1 MVHRGILSHKL
12 RKFFR
17 KVNLASNASGA
28 PNCPFHKSGKQ
39 GIWRTICE
47 KSSVTLRLFWLVEV
61 KPGMLISKA
70 QAEEYLK
77 ADLIAF
83 ERYLN
88 GLGLALNQNQ
98 FDALV
103 SFIYN
108 VGTGNFS
115 NSTLLR
121 KVRANP
127 QENSIMDEFL
137 RWVYSKG
144 RVLPGLQ
151 RRRLAEMKLY
161 FSND

>member
-1 MVHRGILSHKL
+1 MNTSPKGIALIKE
-12 RKFFR
+12 FE
-17 KVNLASNASGA
+17 G
-28 PNCPFHKSGKQ
+28 
-39 GIWRTICE
+39 
-47 KSSVTLRLFWLVEV
+47 LRLKAYQCPGGVWTIGYGHTAGV
-61 KPGMLISKA
+61 KPGMVITEA

-77 ADLIAF
+77 ANLIAF

-127 QENSIMDEFL
+127 QDNSIMDEFL

>member
-1 MVHRGILSHKL
+1 MNTSPKGIALIKE
-12 RKFFR
+12 FE
-17 KVNLASNASGA
+17 G
-28 PNCPFHKSGKQ
+28 
-39 GIWRTICE
+39 
-47 KSSVTLRLFWLVEV
+47 LRLKAYKCPGGVWTIGYGHTVGV
-61 KPGMLISKA
+61 KPRMVISEA

-115 NSTLLR
+115 SSTLLR
-121 KVRANP
+121 KVRVNP
-127 QENSIMDEFL
+127 QDNSIMDEFL

>member
-1 MVHRGILSHKL
+1 MKTSHK
-12 RKFFR
+12 
-17 KVNLASNASGA
+17 
-28 PNCPFHKSGKQ
+28 
-39 GIWRTICE
+39 GIALIKE
-47 KSSVTLRLFWLVEV
+47 FEGLRLKAYKCPGGVWTIGYGHTAGV
-61 KPGMLISKA
+61 KPGMVISEA

-115 NSTLLR
+115 SSTLLR

-127 QENSIMDEFL
+127 QDNSIMDEFL

-151 RRRLAEMKLY
+151 HRRLAEMKLY

>member
-1 MVHRGILSHKL
+1 MKTSHK
-12 RKFFR
+12 
-17 KVNLASNASGA
+17 
-28 PNCPFHKSGKQ
+28 
-39 GIWRTICE
+39 GIALIKE
-47 KSSVTLRLFWLVEV
+47 FEGLRLKAYKCPGGVWTIGYGHTAGVQ
-61 KPGMLISKA
+61 PGMVISEA

-83 ERYLN
+83 DKYLN
-88 GLGLALNQNQ
+88 GLGLALDQNQ
-98 FDALV
+98 FDALI

-115 NSTLLR
+115 SSTLLR
-121 KVRANP
+121 KVKANP
-127 QENSIMDEFL
+127 LDNSIMDEFL

>member
-1 MVHRGILSHKL
+1 MKTSPKGIALIKE
-12 RKFFR
+12 FE
-17 KVNLASNASGA
+17 G
-28 PNCPFHKSGKQ
+28 
-39 GIWRTICE
+39 
-47 KSSVTLRLFWLVEV
+47 LRLKAYKCPGGVWTIGYGHTAGV
-61 KPGMLISKA
+61 KPGMVISEA
-70 QAEEYLK
+70 QAEEYLM
-77 ADLIAF
+77 ADLIAS
-83 ERYLN
+83 EKYLN
-88 GLGLALNQNQ
+88 DLRLAINQNQ
-98 FDALV
+98 FDALI

-115 NSTLLR
+115 RTTLLR

-127 QENSIMDEFL
+127 QDNSIMDEFL

>member
-1 MVHRGILSHKL
+1 MNTSPKGIALIKE
-12 RKFFR
+12 FE
-17 KVNLASNASGA
+17 G
-28 PNCPFHKSGKQ
+28 
-39 GIWRTICE
+39 
-47 KSSVTLRLFWLVEV
+47 LRLKAYQCPGGVWTIGYGHTAGV

-115 NSTLLR
+115 SSTLLR

-127 QENSIMDEFL
+127 QDNSIMDEFL

>member
-1 MVHRGILSHKL
+1 MKTSPKGIALIKE
-12 RKFFR
+12 FE
-17 KVNLASNASGA
+17 G
-28 PNCPFHKSGKQ
+28 
-39 GIWRTICE
+39 
-47 KSSVTLRLFWLVEV
+47 LRLKAYQCPGGVWTIGYGHTAGV

-115 NSTLLR
+115 SSTLLR

-127 QENSIMDEFL
+127 QDNSIMDEFL

-151 RRRLAEMKLY
+151 RRRLDEMKLY

>member
-1 MVHRGILSHKL
+1 MKTSPKGIALIKE
-12 RKFFR
+12 FE
-17 KVNLASNASGA
+17 G
-28 PNCPFHKSGKQ
+28 
-39 GIWRTICE
+39 
-47 KSSVTLRLFWLVEV
+47 LRLKAYKCPGGVWTIGYGHTAGV
-61 KPGMLISKA
+61 KPGMVITEA

-77 ADLIAF
+77 ANLIAF

-98 FDALV
+98 FDALI

-115 NSTLLR
+115 SSTLLR

-127 QENSIMDEFL
+127 QDNSIMDEFL

-144 RVLPGLQ
+144 RVLSGLQ

>member
-1 MVHRGILSHKL
+1 MKTSPKGIALIKE
-12 RKFFR
+12 FE
-17 KVNLASNASGA
+17 G
-28 PNCPFHKSGKQ
+28 
-39 GIWRTICE
+39 
-47 KSSVTLRLFWLVEV
+47 LRLKAYLCPGGVWTIGYGHTADV
-61 KPGMLISKA
+61 KPGMVITEA

-77 ADLIAF
+77 GDLVRF

-108 VGTGNFS
+108 LGTGNFS
-115 NSTLLR
+115 SSTLLR
-121 KVRANP
+121 KIRVNP
-127 QENSIMDEFL
+127 QDNSIMDEFL

-144 RVLPGLQ
+144 RILHGLQ

>member
-1 MVHRGILSHKL
+1 MK
-12 RKFFR
+12 
-17 KVNLASNASGA
+17 AYQ
-28 PNCPFHKSGKQ
+28 CPG
-39 GIWRTICE
+39 GVWTIGYGH
-47 KSSVTLRLFWLVEV
+47 TAGV
-61 KPGMLISKA
+61 KPGMVITKA

-115 NSTLLR
+115 SSTLLR
-121 KVRANP
+121 KIRVNP
-127 QENSIMDEFL
+127 QDNSIMDEFL

-151 RRRLAEMKLY
+151 RRRLDEMKLY

>member
-1 MVHRGILSHKL
+1 MKTSPKGIALIKE
-12 RKFFR
+12 FE
-17 KVNLASNASGA
+17 G
-28 PNCPFHKSGKQ
+28 
-39 GIWRTICE
+39 
-47 KSSVTLRLFWLVEV
+47 LRLKAYKCPGGVWTIGYGHTAGV
-61 KPGMLISKA
+61 KPGMVITEA

-115 NSTLLR
+115 SSTLLR

-127 QENSIMDEFL
+127 QDNSIMDEFL

>member
-1 MVHRGILSHKL
+1 MKTSPKGIALIKE
-12 RKFFR
+12 FE
-17 KVNLASNASGA
+17 G
-28 PNCPFHKSGKQ
+28 
-39 GIWRTICE
+39 
-47 KSSVTLRLFWLVEV
+47 LRLKAYHCPGGVWTIGYGHTAGV
-61 KPGMLISKA
+61 KPGMVITKA

-127 QENSIMDEFL
+127 QDNSIMDEFL

>member
-1 MVHRGILSHKL
+1 MNTSPKGIALIKE
-12 RKFFR
+12 FE
-17 KVNLASNASGA
+17 G
-28 PNCPFHKSGKQ
+28 
-39 GIWRTICE
+39 
-47 KSSVTLRLFWLVEV
+47 LRLKAYKCPGGVWTIGYGHTAGV
-61 KPGMLISKA
+61 KPGIVISEA

-88 GLGLALNQNQ
+88 GLRLALNQNQ
-98 FDALV
+98 FDVLI

-115 NSTLLR
+115 SSTLLR

-127 QENSIMDEFL
+127 QDNSIMDEFL

>member
-1 MVHRGILSHKL
+1 MNTSPKGIALIKE
-12 RKFFR
+12 FE
-17 KVNLASNASGA
+17 G
-28 PNCPFHKSGKQ
+28 
-39 GIWRTICE
+39 
-47 KSSVTLRLFWLVEV
+47 LRLKAYKCPGGVWTIGYGHTAGV
-61 KPGMLISKA
+61 KPGMVISEA

-115 NSTLLR
+115 SSTLLR
-121 KVRANP
+121 KIRVNP
-127 QENSIMDEFL
+127 QANSIMDEFL

-151 RRRLAEMKLY
+151 RRRLDEMKLY

>member
-1 MVHRGILSHKL
+1 MKTSPKGIALIKEFEGL
-12 RKFFR
+12 RLKAY
-17 KVNLASNASGA
+17 K
-28 PNCPFHKSGKQ
+28 CPG
-39 GIWRTICE
+39 GIWTIGYGH
-47 KSSVTLRLFWLVEV
+47 TAGV
-61 KPGMLISKA
+61 KHGMVISER

-83 ERYLN
+83 EKYLN
-88 GLGLALNQNQ
+88 GLGLALDQNQ
-98 FDALV
+98 FDALI

-115 NSTLLR
+115 SSTLLR
-121 KVRANP
+121 NVKANP
-127 QENSIMDEFL
+127 LDNSIMDEFL

>member
-1 MVHRGILSHKL
+1 MKTSPKGIALIKEFEGL
-12 RKFFR
+12 RLKAY
-17 KVNLASNASGA
+17 L
-28 PNCPFHKSGKQ
+28 CPGGVWTIGYGHTAGVKSGMV
-39 GIWRTICE
+39 ITE
-47 KSSVTLRLFWLVEV
+47 
-61 KPGMLISKA
+61 A

-77 ADLIAF
+77 ADLIVF

-115 NSTLLR
+115 SSTLLR

-127 QENSIMDEFL
+127 QDNSIMDEFL

-151 RRRLAEMKLY
+151 RRRLDEMKLY
-161 FSND
+161 FSNE

>member
-1 MVHRGILSHKL
+1 MKTSSKGIALIKEFEGL
-12 RKFFR
+12 RLKAY
-17 KVNLASNASGA
+17 K
-28 PNCPFHKSGKQ
+28 CPGGVWTIGYGHTAGVKSGM
-39 GIWRTICE
+39 
-47 KSSVTLRLFWLVEV
+47 V
-61 KPGMLISKA
+61 ISEA
-70 QAEEYLK
+70 QAEEYLM

-83 ERYLN
+83 EKYLN
-88 GLGLALNQNQ
+88 GLGLVINQNQ
-98 FDALV
+98 FDALI

-115 NSTLLR
+115 SSTLLR
-121 KVRANP
+121 KVKANP
-127 QENSIMDEFL
+127 LDNSIMDEFL

>member
-1 MVHRGILSHKL
+1 MKTSPKGIALIKE
-12 RKFFR
+12 FE
-17 KVNLASNASGA
+17 V
-28 PNCPFHKSGKQ
+28 
-39 GIWRTICE
+39 
-47 KSSVTLRLFWLVEV
+47 LRLKAYKCPGGVWTIGYGHTAGV
-61 KPGMLISKA
+61 KPGMVITEA

-98 FDALV
+98 FDALL
-103 SFIYN
+103 SFIFN

-127 QENSIMDEFL
+127 LDNSIMDEFL

-151 RRRLAEMKLY
+151 RRRLAEMKLH
-161 FSND
+161 FSKD

>member
-1 MVHRGILSHKL
+1 MKTSPKGIALIKE
-12 RKFFR
+12 FE
-17 KVNLASNASGA
+17 G
-28 PNCPFHKSGKQ
+28 
-39 GIWRTICE
+39 
-47 KSSVTLRLFWLVEV
+47 LRLKAYKCPGGVWTIGYGHTAGV
-61 KPGMLISKA
+61 KPGMVITEA
-70 QAEEYLK
+70 QAGEYLK

-115 NSTLLR
+115 SSTLLR

-127 QENSIMDEFL
+127 QDNSIMDEFL

-151 RRRLAEMKLY
+151 RRRLAVMKLY

>member
-1 MVHRGILSHKL
+1 MNTSPKGIALIKE
-12 RKFFR
+12 FE
-17 KVNLASNASGA
+17 G
-28 PNCPFHKSGKQ
+28 
-39 GIWRTICE
+39 
-47 KSSVTLRLFWLVEV
+47 LRLKAYKCPGGVWTIGYGHTAGV
-61 KPGMLISKA
+61 KPGMVISEA

-88 GLGLALNQNQ
+88 GLRLALNQNQ
-98 FDALV
+98 FDALI

-115 NSTLLR
+115 SSTLLR

-127 QENSIMDEFL
+127 QDNSIMDEFL

-151 RRRLAEMKLY
+151 RRRLDEMKLY

>member
-1 MVHRGILSHKL
+1 MKTSPKGIALIKEFEGL
-12 RKFFR
+12 RLKAY
-17 KVNLASNASGA
+17 K
-28 PNCPFHKSGKQ
+28 CPGGVWTIGYGHTAGVKSGMV
-39 GIWRTICE
+39 ITE
-47 KSSVTLRLFWLVEV
+47 S
-61 KPGMLISKA
+61 

-77 ADLIAF
+77 ADLIVF

-88 GLGLALNQNQ
+88 GLRLALNQNQ

-115 NSTLLR
+115 SSTLLR

>member
-1 MVHRGILSHKL
+1 MKTSPKGIALIKE
-12 RKFFR
+12 FE
-17 KVNLASNASGA
+17 G
-28 PNCPFHKSGKQ
+28 
-39 GIWRTICE
+39 
-47 KSSVTLRLFWLVEV
+47 LRLKAYQCPGGVWTIGYGHTAGV

-127 QENSIMDEFL
+127 QDNSIMDEFL

>member
-1 MVHRGILSHKL
+1 MKTSPKGIALIKEFEGL
-12 RKFFR
+12 RLKAY
-17 KVNLASNASGA
+17 K
-28 PNCPFHKSGKQ
+28 CPGGVWTIGYGHTAGVKSGM
-39 GIWRTICE
+39 
-47 KSSVTLRLFWLVEV
+47 V
-61 KPGMLISKA
+61 ISEA

-77 ADLIAF
+77 ADLVRF

-88 GLGLALNQNQ
+88 GLELALNHNQ

-127 QENSIMDEFL
+127 QDNSIMDEFL

>member
-1 MVHRGILSHKL
+1 MKTSPKGIALIKE
-12 RKFFR
+12 FE
-17 KVNLASNASGA
+17 G
-28 PNCPFHKSGKQ
+28 
-39 GIWRTICE
+39 
-47 KSSVTLRLFWLVEV
+47 LRLKAYKCPGGVWTIGYGHTAGV
-61 KPGMLISKA
+61 KPGMVITEA

-127 QENSIMDEFL
+127 QDNSIMDEFL

>member
-1 MVHRGILSHKL
+1 MNTSPKGIALIKE
-12 RKFFR
+12 FE
-17 KVNLASNASGA
+17 G
-28 PNCPFHKSGKQ
+28 
-39 GIWRTICE
+39 
-47 KSSVTLRLFWLVEV
+47 LRLKAYKCPGGVWTIGYGHTAGV
-61 KPGMLISKA
+61 KPGIVISEA

-77 ADLIAF
+77 VDLIAF

-88 GLGLALNQNQ
+88 GLRLALNQNQ
-98 FDALV
+98 FDVLI

-115 NSTLLR
+115 SSTLLR

-127 QENSIMDEFL
+127 QDNSIMDEFL

>member
-1 MVHRGILSHKL
+1 MKTSPKGIALIKE
-12 RKFFR
+12 FE
-17 KVNLASNASGA
+17 G
-28 PNCPFHKSGKQ
+28 
-39 GIWRTICE
+39 
-47 KSSVTLRLFWLVEV
+47 LRLKAYLCPGGVWTIGYGHTASV
-61 KPGMLISKA
+61 KPGMVISEA

-77 ADLIAF
+77 ADLVRF

-98 FDALV
+98 FDALI

-127 QENSIMDEFL
+127 QDNSIVDEFL

-144 RVLPGLQ
+144 RVLTGLQ